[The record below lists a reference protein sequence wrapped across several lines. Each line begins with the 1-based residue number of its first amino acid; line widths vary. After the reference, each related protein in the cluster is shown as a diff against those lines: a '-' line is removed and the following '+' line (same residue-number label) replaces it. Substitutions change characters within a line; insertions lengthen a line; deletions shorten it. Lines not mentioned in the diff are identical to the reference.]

1 MKRCLVL
8 FVAMAAALLLTVPVM
23 AEERVEVSC
32 PEQVVFPGKGKLGSV
47 SFSPKIHKEMGV
59 SCVLCH
65 HTGPEDGKCSNCHD
79 GKDPKVPNSQDAYH
93 LLCKGC
99 HKYKHIDNS
108 CEFCHKPGT

>member
-1 MKRCLVL
+1 MKRWLVL
-8 FVAMAAALLLTVPVM
+8 FAGIVSVLLLTVPPLM
-23 AEERVEVSC
+23 AEGWESC
-32 PEQVVFPGKGKLGSV
+32 PETVIFPGRGKLGSV
-47 SFSPKIHKEMGV
+47 KFSPKLHKEAGV
-59 SCVLCH
+59 TCLLCH
-65 HTGPEDGKCSNCHD
+65 HTGTEDGKCSNCHD